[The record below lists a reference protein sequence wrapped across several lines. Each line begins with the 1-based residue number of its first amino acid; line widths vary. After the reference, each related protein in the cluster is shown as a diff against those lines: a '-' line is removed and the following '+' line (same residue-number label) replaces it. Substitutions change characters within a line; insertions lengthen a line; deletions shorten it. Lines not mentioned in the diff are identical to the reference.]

1 MALLLSVDKD
11 QISVCILLACT
22 LVLLSLHTQPLF
34 LLSLMFKL
42 HYITFCCV
50 QSSGAVTNIMKQK
63 EQKIK
68 HDEYVLEQEPVALK
82 QSEWCTYMCTALNG
96 EIIWVFSLQHGL
108 VYMIPTQ
115 LNTTPHSTV
124 QHSTMQCSTGQ
135 HSSAQCNTAQRGNCE
150 QAAP

>member
-82 QSEWCTYMCTALNG
+82 QSEWCTYIC
-96 EIIWVFSLQHGL
+96 V
-108 VYMIPTQ
+108 Q
-115 LNTTPHSTV
+115 LEWSDNLGV
-124 QHSTMQCSTGQ
+124 
-135 HSSAQCNTAQRGNCE
+135 
-150 QAAP
+150 